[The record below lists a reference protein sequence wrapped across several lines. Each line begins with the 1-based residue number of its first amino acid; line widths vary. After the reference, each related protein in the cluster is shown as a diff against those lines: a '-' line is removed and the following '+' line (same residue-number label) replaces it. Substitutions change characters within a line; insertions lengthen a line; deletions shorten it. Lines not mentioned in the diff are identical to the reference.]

1 MIGESRI
8 VRKDV
13 FSPRSIEIYSG
24 VLFAVIGALCRIRA
38 IVDSCESLDS
48 LIQESRISLSLI

>member
-13 FSPRSIEIYSG
+13 FSPISIEIYSG
-24 VLFAVIGALCRIRA
+24 VLFAIMGDLCRIRA
-38 IVDSCESLDS
+38 IVDPYESLDS
-48 LIQESRISLSLI
+48 LIPESRISLSLI